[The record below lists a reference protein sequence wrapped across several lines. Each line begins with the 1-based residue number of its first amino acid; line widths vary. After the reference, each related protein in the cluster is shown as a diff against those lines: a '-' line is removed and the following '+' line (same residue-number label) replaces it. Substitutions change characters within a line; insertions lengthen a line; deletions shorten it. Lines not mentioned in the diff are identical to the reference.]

1 MTITVRPS
9 RLIGVAERKGLI
21 DCSMAPLSIDQLP
34 PWGGNNLQAI
44 RKLIRD
50 YQRADGLSSMLF
62 NSEREIIARMRQ
74 RGIPSI
80 ETSIYYVGRSYKRH
94 GWRHSILTA
103 I

>member
-9 RLIGVAERKGLI
+9 RLIGVAERCGFI
-21 DCSMAPLSIDQLP
+21 SCSMTPLSIDQLP

-50 YQRADGLSSMLF
+50 CQKSDGLSSMLF
-62 NSEREIIARMRQ
+62 NSEREIITRMRQ
-74 RGIPSI
+74 SGIPSI
-80 ETSIYYVGRSYKRH
+80 EASIYYVGRSYKKH